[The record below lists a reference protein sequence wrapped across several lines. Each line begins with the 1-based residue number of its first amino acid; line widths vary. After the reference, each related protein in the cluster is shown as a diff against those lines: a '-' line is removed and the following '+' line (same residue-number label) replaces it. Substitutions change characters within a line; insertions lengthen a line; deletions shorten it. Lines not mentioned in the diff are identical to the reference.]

1 MRIKLDVS
9 IRAPEITVPLNSL
22 SHDIVVL
29 DLGQL
34 TLMNE
39 FLSLD
44 VGFSD
49 EQSVALYEQ
58 YYIKL
63 TELKLYRYITAL
75 DRFDST
81 FLIWQFWHRP
91 RKNLHTCML
100 CVYTDPCGTVIKID
114 LQTVSVIFLIQSH

>member
-75 DRFDST
+75 DRFDLT
-81 FLIWQFWHRP
+81 FLIWQFWHMP
-91 RKNLHTCML
+91 RKNLRTCIL
-100 CVYTDPCGTVIKID
+100 CVYTDLYGTVIIID
-114 LQTVSVIFLIQSH
+114 L